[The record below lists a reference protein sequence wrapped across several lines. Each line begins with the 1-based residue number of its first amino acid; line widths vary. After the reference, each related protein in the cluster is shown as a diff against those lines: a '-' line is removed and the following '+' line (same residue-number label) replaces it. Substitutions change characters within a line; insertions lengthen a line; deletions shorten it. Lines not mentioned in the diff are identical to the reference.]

1 MRSTSMRT
9 VAGLLGAAVFCL
21 AVPAP
26 AFAGTGAPR
35 KPTPFCGTDRAT
47 GLAVS
52 ATENVPCATAL
63 QAAAAYT
70 KVWHGTK
77 GAPVEVR
84 AAGATWKCQERRGDP
99 DPYQVCV
106 GTQDHTRL
114 VLLSS

>member
-1 MRSTSMRT
+1 VHTTRTRT
-9 VAGLLGAAVFCL
+9 VAGLLGAAALCL
-21 AVPAP
+21 AVPAQ
-26 AFAGTGAPR
+26 AFTDTGTDR
-35 KPTPFCGTDRAT
+35 KPTRYCGTDRAS
-47 GLAVS
+47 GLGVS
-52 ATENVPCATAL
+52 ATGNVPCATAL

-84 AAGATWKCQERRGDP
+84 AAGATWKCQERQGDP

-106 GTQDHTRL
+106 DTQDNTRL